1 MNSREYIAKRVLSI
15 TNNKAMLFYN
25 MIECGSNEI
34 AADSRCKTF
43 FIIHKLRDGGII
55 IEYTKGKIFLSFFYN
70 PKLVDRLN
78 YDDII
83 SELPLRFKEIVA
95 LVRKNGTQ
103 PIPESLI
110 KEICILALKGVPK
123 KRFAFLDYIDSRYS
137 LLALALEDLIDNKDK
152 HTYFY
157 INKPL
162 FGKIN
167 THFRA
172 STKIRIKD
180 IQEII
185 DAEK

>member
-1 MNSREYIAKRVLSI
+1 MNRELIAKKVIEI
-15 TNNKAMLFYN
+15 TRNRCYLDYN
-25 MIECGSNEI
+25 VISCGTNEI
-34 AADSRCKTF
+34 MQDSRLKEFT
-43 FIIHKLRDGGII
+43 IIHKRDDKGII
-55 IEYTKGKIFLSFFYN
+55 IEYVKGKIFVSFFFN
-70 PKLVDRLN
+70 PKYEDKIDYSEILN
-78 YDDII
+78 T
-83 SELPLRFKEIVA
+83 LPLRFKEIVA
-95 LVRKNGTQ
+95 
-103 PIPESLI
+103 EI
-110 KEICILALKGVPK
+110 KKIKDSAISTNKLEEMLILALKGVPK
-123 KRFAFLDYIDSRYS
+123 SKFAFIDYIDSRYALLLFGIES
-137 LLALALEDLIDNKDK
+137 LLNDSKR